1 MDFKTKFEKHFK
13 LEPGAVIDS
22 YEFTMILDDIIGPT
36 NQHKLL
42 KKMFCK
48 WIKTNK
54 GIEIEY
60 GKDIKG
66 LEFTP

>member
-1 MDFKTKFEKHFK
+1 M
-13 LEPGAVIDS
+13 IDS

-54 GIEIEY
+54 GIDIEY